1 MHVIM
6 TTDTTITPDACRGFF
21 CTFQKADLF
30 RRCLVLVFA
39 AVFMAFGLAACKN
52 DKQKTR
58 DTIRFAVVADPHLY
72 DTALG
77 ASGPDFESYVE
88 DQVKMTAQSE
98 AVFIEAARMIMEME
112 PKPAFLLIPGDLTK
126 DGEEESHRLMADH
139 LHRIKDS
146 GIAVFVVPGNHDID
160 NPEAAAYGGFGSV
173 PVYSP
178 KAGEFADIY
187 APFGYDQAIYRDRHS
202 LSYIAEPAA
211 GLWLFAIDT
220 CRYEE
225 NTDLHVIGGLL
236 KAETLEWL
244 LIHLEE
250 AREKGKT
257 VIAMMHHG
265 LVEHLI
271 GHGAFIPEALIED
284 WDAIGRKLA
293 SAGMNVIFTGHY
305 HTQNI
310 TRRRWDPETFIVE
323 IQTGSLVN
331 YPVPL
336 RVVDFDMGKAE
347 MDVQSLFVKDI
358 PREQYPDEFCC
369 FAAFAKD
376 FSYTHK
382 RDFAVTQLTDRYDLT
397 PAEIEWFATMLTDA
411 TMAHFAGDEAM
422 PIEVLLEIFDHYNS
436 GNPDVA
442 EIAQILISLYSDLPP
457 QDNDAVIR
465 LKP

>member
-1 MHVIM
+1 MRLTFSTN
-6 TTDTTITPDACRGFF
+6 TTETPGTCRGLFRI
-21 CTFQKADLF
+21 FQNAALR
-30 RRCLVLVFA
+30 RRCLVFAFA
-39 AVFMAFGLAACKN
+39 AVLMACGLAACN
-52 DKQKTR
+52 SDERKTGNAL
-58 DTIRFAVVADPHLY
+58 RFAVIADPHIY

-77 ASGPDFESYVE
+77 TTGPDFEFYVE
-88 DQVKMTAQSE
+88 NQIKMTAQSE
-98 AVFIEAARMIMEME
+98 AIFIEAARMIMEMD

-126 DGEEESHRLMADH
+126 DGEEESHWLMADH
-139 LHRIKDS
+139 LDRIKSS
-146 GIAVFVVPGNHDID
+146 GIEIFVVPGNHDID
-160 NPEAAAYGGFGSV
+160 NPEAAEYGDFGSR
-173 PVYSP
+173 PVHSP
-178 KAGEFADIY
+178 KAEKFAEIY

-211 GLWLFAIDT
+211 GLWLFAIDAS
-220 CRYEE
+220 RYEK
-225 NTDLHVIGGLL
+225 NTDLHVIGGHL
-236 KAETLEWL
+236 KPETLDWL

-271 GHGAFIPEALIED
+271 GQGAFIPEALIEN
-284 WDAIGRKLA
+284 WDPIGHKLA

-336 RVVDFDMGKAE
+336 RVVDFDMGKAK
-347 MDVQSLFVKDI
+347 MDVKSLFVEDLPK
-358 PREQYPDEFCC
+358 EQYPDEFCC

-382 RDFAVTQLTDRYDLT
+382 RDFAVMQLTDRYDLT
-397 PAEIEWFATMLTDA
+397 PAEIELFATMLTDA
-411 TMAHFAGDEAM
+411 TMAHFAGDEAL
-422 PIEVLLEIFDHYNS
+422 PVDVLLEIIDYYNS
-436 GNPDVA
+436 DNPDVA
-442 EIAQILISLYSDLPP
+442 ELAQILISLYSDLPP
-457 QDNDAVIR
+457 EDNDAVIV